1 MSEALLNGGPVS
13 ILMRSDDIQQNLQN
27 NLLYNFFSVADSKK
41 HIIYWGLVHMKQNC
55 YEIFTIIVIFLFY
68 STYSNL
74 SYPIPSHPMNV
85 PNEPTKLILWTQ

>member
-41 HIIYWGLVHMKQNC
+41 LIIY
-55 YEIFTIIVIFLFY
+55 
-68 STYSNL
+68 
-74 SYPIPSHPMNV
+74 
-85 PNEPTKLILWTQ
+85 